1 MKFIFENHPWHKA
14 LYIFVISDISAC
26 DWCGGRD
33 GGCNSLE
40 CYTYDSPWH
49 HFLCSSA
56 VFLRDVTRCE
66 TPGMYKWVPGL
77 SVPGL
82 STCTGG
88 QCRLASIYTAIN
100 QTPEILQTV
109 LWNFSLLTLGDW
121 KLWPLRIGW
130 PLRQMEMATGQL
142 PLHFSTRGINV
153 STMVQ
158 GPFLSCSWHISSHI
172 VSTLLI
178 IFLKMFHHVG
188 TNIEGK

>member
-142 PLHFSTRGINV
+142 PLHFSPRRMDVSPMRTGTISILFMAYFLTQSIHSVNNILKNV
-153 STMVQ
+153 S
-158 GPFLSCSWHISSHI
+158 SCW
-172 VSTLLI
+172 
-178 IFLKMFHHVG
+178 
-188 TNIEGK
+188 N